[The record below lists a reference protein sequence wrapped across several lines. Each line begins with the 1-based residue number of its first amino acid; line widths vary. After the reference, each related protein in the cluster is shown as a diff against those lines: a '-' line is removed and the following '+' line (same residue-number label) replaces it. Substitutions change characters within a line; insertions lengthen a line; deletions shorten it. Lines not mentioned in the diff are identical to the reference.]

1 MKLTLLLLALVA
13 VTASVVYAAPQGD
26 DDEEIAIQEFLEKA
40 MQQSENNEEQ
50 EMRAQLQ
57 SLLAEMEEDGT
68 IQENAAKKQFW
79 AHAIRFAA
87 PHVIRYVRKK
97 WGR

>member
-26 DDEEIAIQEFLEKA
+26 STEIAIQEFLEKA
-40 MQQSENNEEQ
+40 MQQSDKENNEEQ
-50 EMRAQLQ
+50 EMQAQLQ
-57 SLLAEMEEDGT
+57 SLLAEMEEDG
-68 IQENAAKKQFW
+68 EKEAKKQFW
-79 AHAIRFAA
+79 GHVIRYAA
-87 PHVIRYVRKK
+87 PHVIKYVRKR